1 VFLPLPHVDGRC
13 ADEVENA
20 ARRRHCADLAVL
32 GDHLVASRVVPIGRW
47 QGRVAL
53 QRPVSQ
59 LQALPCQTQPPAAR
73 AQIPVLCTVYS
84 TLADPRGEGGNPV
97 MIPSSM
103 SMGLATT
110 AAGTSRKKDL
120 NLLSPDVFSGVK
132 MVKNVGGR
140 EALPRGSLEKTQ
152 SNSAP

>member
-1 VFLPLPHVDGRC
+1 
-13 ADEVENA
+13 
-20 ARRRHCADLAVL
+20 
-32 GDHLVASRVVPIGRW
+32 
-47 QGRVAL
+47 
-53 QRPVSQ
+53 
-59 LQALPCQTQPPAAR
+59 
-73 AQIPVLCTVYS
+73 
-84 TLADPRGEGGNPV
+84 